1 MVVIALFAS
10 KFLYF
15 CSKTK
20 ESGAFQTPD
29 VFGPCLQT
37 LETSSGYL
45 KQNVIGE
52 EDSELKENLKGS
64 SEW

>member
-1 MVVIALFAS
+1 MVIISLFAS

-20 ESGAFQTPD
+20 KSGAFQTPD
-29 VFGPCLQT
+29 VFGLWLQT

-64 SEW
+64 SER